1 MRWRSILGILIS
13 ESFQNINAVVV
24 TFKKTLLVKVENDL
38 LRVPNH
44 DGTNLILSGWSK
56 MMPPCQYFL
65 TLPRKESEIMNLKQ
79 VLLKGWLVLF
89 VICCLSGLV
98 IAQDSATI
106 LTGAELTRV
115 VPTGFYF
122 QGLSAPTQMRN
133 SAAARFGSK
142 RFVIAGL
149 VDTAGYAADVRAKY
163 EGFFITDSP
172 IMINNSDLGT
182 GAYGFGFSDDGK
194 LQILDLAGNQ
204 VLTIST
210 TKDSELKRPRP
221 LMMTRT
227 GNGVRFYSGRDYV
240 TVTAK

>member
-1 MRWRSILGILIS
+1 M
-13 ESFQNINAVVV
+13 N
-24 TFKKTLLVKVENDL
+24 VK
-38 LRVPNH
+38 R
-44 DGTNLILSGWSK
+44 
-56 MMPPCQYFL
+56 
-65 TLPRKESEIMNLKQ
+65 
-79 VLLKGWLVLF
+79 VLLKGWLVPF
-89 VICCLSGLV
+89 VICCLPGLA

-106 LTGAELTRV
+106 LTGAELNRV
-115 VPTGFYF
+115 VPPGFYF

-172 IMINNSDLGT
+172 IMINGSDLGT

-204 VLTIST
+204 ILSVST
-210 TKDSELKRPRP
+210 TRDNELRRPRP
-221 LMMTRT
+221 LMMTKT
-227 GNGVRFYSGRDYV
+227 ADGVRFYNGKSYV
-240 TVTAK
+240 IVTAK